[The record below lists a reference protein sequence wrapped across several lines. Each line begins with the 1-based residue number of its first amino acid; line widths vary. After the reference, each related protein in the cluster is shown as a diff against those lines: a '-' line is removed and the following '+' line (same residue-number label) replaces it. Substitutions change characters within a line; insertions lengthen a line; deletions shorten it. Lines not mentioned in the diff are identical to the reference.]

1 MKLKKLSITGNHI
14 LDTYHSPTKL
24 RQLDSL
30 QPSQSYC
37 TVDLSLT
44 HSLCVVPILYSS
56 LYKYSQLQES
66 ESQLIVSGIR

>member
-24 RQLDSL
+24 QQLDSL

-44 HSLCVVPILYSS
+44 HSLRVVPILYSS